1 MRDACRQMRDW
12 QSSDARFGK
21 LSISINISSRLFGE
35 PEFAARTADILEKTG
50 LRPESLH
57 LEITENALLQ
67 HESTTVAEL
76 TALRE
81 LGVKF
86 HLDDFGTGYASLS
99 YLNRFSY
106 DTIKIDRSFIASS
119 DVTRGRRII
128 DALISLSTVLGMNVI
143 AEGVETEEQAQELR
157 DLNCHVAQGFLFS
170 KPLPSDLARA
180 YLVRAD
186 GTTTN

>member
-12 QSSDARFGK
+12 QAAIRDSAK
-21 LSISINISSRLFGE
+21 LSISINISSRLLRSRSSRLGRRVSSKKRT
-35 PEFAARTADILEKTG
+35 PARVV
-50 LRPESLH
+50 H

-106 DTIKIDRSFIASS
+106 DTIKNRSIVHCVS
-119 DVTRGRRII
+119 DATQLGAISTR
-128 DALISLSTVLGMNVI
+128 
-143 AEGVETEEQAQELR
+143 
-157 DLNCHVAQGFLFS
+157 
-170 KPLPSDLARA
+170 
-180 YLVRAD
+180 
-186 GTTTN
+186 